1 MRVHQAYVQDYM
13 DVDEDLL
20 RVQEELHPSNL
31 LNNAFKA
38 FDTLPLK
45 QKDAMIAQYE
55 GKRED
60 FVGA

>member
-1 MRVHQAYVQDYM
+1 M

>member
-1 MRVHQAYVQDYM
+1 MRQAYIQDYM
-13 DVDEDLL
+13 DQDEDLS
-20 RVQEELHPSNL
+20 RIQEEIHPANL

-38 FDTLPLK
+38 FDTLPLT
-45 QKDAMIAQYE
+45 QKDEMITQYE